1 MVQQRE
7 QSNHR
12 RTLAIDQVPAP
23 DHEHT
28 LVFLTN
34 NFTLPALKIA
44 QIYKSRWQIELFF
57 RWIKQHLRI
66 RSFIGTSDNAV
77 RIQIWSA
84 ISTYLLVAILKK
96 TLKLEPSLHEILQVL
111 SVTQFEKVPI
121 PELFNRRTTL
131 FDTSNITEDIPN
143 LF

>member
-1 MVQQRE
+1 ML
-7 QSNHR
+7 R
-12 RTLAIDQVPAP
+12 RIRYVAA
-23 DHEHT
+23 DHEHA

-34 NFTLPALKIA
+34 HFSLPALKIA
-44 QIYKSRWQIELFF
+44 ELYKSRWQIELFF

-96 TLKLEPSLHEILQVL
+96 TLKLEQSLHEILQVL
-111 SVTQFEKVPI
+111 SVTPFEKVPVA
-121 PELFNRRTTL
+121 ELFAPRSIYL
-131 FDTSNITEDIPN
+131 DTSNLTDDIPN

>member
-1 MVQQRE
+1 M
-7 QSNHR
+7 R
-12 RTLAIDQVPAP
+12 RIRYVDAA
-23 DHEHT
+23 HEHS
-28 LVFLTN
+28 LIFLTN
-34 NFTLPALKIA
+34 HFSLPAFKITEL
-44 QIYKSRWQIELFF
+44 YKSRWQIELFF

-111 SVTQFEKVPI
+111 SVTSFEKVPVA
-121 PELFNRRTTL
+121 ELFARRSIYLDTTN
-131 FDTSNITEDIPN
+131 FTDEIPN